1 MEYILYAKHNIYLHM
16 SCHLF
21 SAEVGII
28 LQKRLINFK
37 MSINLV
43 KGNNSTWKYGLM
55 VATEEIIE
63 RDVFL
68 KPNCNK
74 NTTTLFSE

>member
-21 SAEVGII
+21 FAEVGII
-28 LQKRLINFK
+28 LQKRLRNFK

-43 KGNNSTWKYGLM
+43 KGSNS
-55 VATEEIIE
+55 I
-63 RDVFL
+63 
-68 KPNCNK
+68 
-74 NTTTLFSE
+74 

>member
-21 SAEVGII
+21 FAEVDII
-28 LQKRLINFK
+28 LQKRLRNFK

-43 KGNNSTWKYGLM
+43 KGSNSIWKYGLM

-68 KPNCNK
+68 NQTVTK
-74 NTTTLFSE
+74 T